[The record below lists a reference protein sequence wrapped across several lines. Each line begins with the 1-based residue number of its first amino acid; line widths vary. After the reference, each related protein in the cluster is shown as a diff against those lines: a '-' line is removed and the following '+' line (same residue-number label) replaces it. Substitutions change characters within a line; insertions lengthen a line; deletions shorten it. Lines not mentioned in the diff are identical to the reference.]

1 MPKRLPQQRRGRGLP
16 RYRSPS
22 HRYKGKVSFP
32 PVLNERWVGRIIDII
47 NCPGHS
53 APLMK
58 VRWENR
64 MESLLI
70 APLGVKVGDVVEMGP
85 DVEIKEG
92 NIAMLGAV
100 PEGTNV
106 FMIELRP
113 GDGGKLVRS
122 AGSSARVVSKDEKY
136 VYVQLPSREIKALDP
151 RCRAIIGQAAG
162 GGRLEKPIVKA
173 GKKYHIMK
181 ARNKK
186 WPIVAASARN
196 AVDHPFGG
204 GKTRRPNKPKTVS
217 RDAPPGKKVGSI
229 AARRTGLRKK

>member
-32 PVLNERWVGRIIDII
+32 PVLNETWRGKIVDLLH
-47 NCPGHS
+47 CPGHS
-53 APLMK
+53 APLMLVK
-58 VRWENR
+58 WENR
-64 MESLLI
+64 QKSLLI
-70 APLGVKVGDVVEMGP
+70 APYGVRVGDEIVMGP
-85 DVEIKEG
+85 NAEVKTG
-92 NIAMLGAV
+92 NIVMLGAV
-100 PEGTNV
+100 PEGTEI

-122 AGSSARVVSKDEKY
+122 AGSSAKVISKDEKY
-136 VYVQLPSREIKALDP
+136 VYVQLPSRQIKAFLKT
-151 RCRAIIGQAAG
+151 CRAMVGQAAG

-181 ARNKK
+181 ARNRK
-186 WPIVAASARN
+186 WPIVAASVRN

-204 GKTRRPNKPKTVS
+204 GKERRPNKPRTVS
-217 RDAPPGKKVGSI
+217 RNAPPGKKVGSI